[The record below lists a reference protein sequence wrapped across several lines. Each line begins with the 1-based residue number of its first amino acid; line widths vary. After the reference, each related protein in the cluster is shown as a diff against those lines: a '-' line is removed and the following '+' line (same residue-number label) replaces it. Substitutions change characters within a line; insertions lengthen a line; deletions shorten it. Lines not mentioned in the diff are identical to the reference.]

1 MRFRRE
7 LLCLIS
13 VVCIATATA
22 RAAERDDLL
31 WLEAPKSERALDW
44 AREQSRETKDRLSA
58 LPIYGGIAKELDT
71 VLKQSTPSPEI
82 TLLGAKAV
90 RLLRDAEEL
99 RHVREAFRQ
108 LRARR
113 EQFVLQH
120 SRIMRRTAS
129 ARESHLSSGAARSTL
144 YGAPPRA
151 HFRPSVAA
159 ARR

>member
-44 AREQSRETKDRLSA
+44 AREQSRETKDRLSR

-90 RLLRDAEEL
+90 RLLRDAARPHGVL
-99 RHVREAFRQ
+99 QV
-108 LRARR
+108 ARR
-113 EQFVLQH
+113 
-120 SRIMRRTAS
+120 
-129 ARESHLSSGAARSTL
+129 GAD
-144 YGAPPRA
+144 GG
-151 HFRPSVAA
+151 VGD
-159 ARR
+159 